1 MPENKVSIK
10 KIVTNRKARYNYLI
24 VKKLETGIELRGT
37 EVKSLRA
44 GKGNLS
50 DSYARVENGEVFLH
64 NLHISPYEHGS
75 FDNHKPLRRRRL
87 LLHKREIRKL
97 FQETSERGAALIPL
111 SLYFKHGIVKVE
123 LALAHGKKTH
133 DRRDDIRK
141 REDLTQIRRALKKQ
155 KPRR

>member
-75 FDNHKPLRRRRL
+75 FDNHKPLRR
-87 LLHKREIRKL
+87 
-97 FQETSERGAALIPL
+97 
-111 SLYFKHGIVKVE
+111 
-123 LALAHGKKTH
+123 
-133 DRRDDIRK
+133 
-141 REDLTQIRRALKKQ
+141 
-155 KPRR
+155 